1 MPPDYLDPLPFV
13 PLLPAEL
20 LRKHRVHEPLD
31 HRFRSAARLLQAMWR
46 EDRELPIGHYRID
59 GKRKRLGSRISH
71 AAAKSGENFM
81 APAIAALVRREL
93 AYREPAAMIDEARL
107 FGNLLSSMPLAFNVF
122 GLLKLDLAFASR
134 VLAELFSDLA
144 GAQVRAVLFEHSPGR
159 GNPVL
164 TGDHSAFDVLLRYE
178 KPDETR
184 GFVAIEMK
192 YSESC
197 QEPAPAIRPRYDDL
211 AEVSGLFVEPRKP
224 ALRTNPSQQ
233 LFREHL
239 LAQAMLM
246 RGDADEGRFVVIAPQ
261 LNTLV
266 ASAVAG
272 YQAELE
278 PAGEDQVRF
287 ASITLEDTIVALAM
301 AGEEQYAARLYRRY
315 CDFQL
320 VDGELNLFW
329 AGDGPI
335 GTISEPAAVTAA
347 GPLKLLPG
355 GRA

>member
-1 MPPDYLDPLPFV
+1 MAPDVLEPLPFV
-13 PLLPAEL
+13 PLLPEEL
-20 LRKHRVHEPLD
+20 LRKHHIFEPQD
-31 HRFRSAARLLQAMWR
+31 HRFRSAARLMQSMWR
-46 EDRELPIGHYRID
+46 QDRELPIGSYMVD
-59 GKRKRLGSRISH
+59 GKRKKLGSRISP
-71 AAAKSGENFM
+71 AAAKSGGNFM

-93 AYREPAAMIDEARL
+93 AYREPAAMIDEGRL
-107 FGNLLSSMPLAFNVF
+107 YANLLSSMPLAFNVF

-134 VLAELFSDLA
+134 VLGELFQDLA

-178 KPDETR
+178 TPTGRR
-184 GFVAIEMK
+184 GFVAIEVK

-197 QEPAPAIRPRYDDL
+197 QEPVPVIRPRYDDL
-211 AEVSGLFVEPRKP
+211 AEVSGLFVEPRKQ
-224 ALRTNPSQQ
+224 ALRTNPYQQ

-239 LAQAMLM
+239 LAQTMLM
-246 RGDADEGRFVVIAPQ
+246 RGDADEARFVVISPQ

-266 ASAVAG
+266 AAAIAG
-272 YQAELE
+272 YQAELK
-278 PAGEDQVRF
+278 PAGEDQVGF
-287 ASITLEDTIVALAM
+287 AGITLEDTIVALAM

-335 GTISEPAAVTAA
+335 GTASDPAAVTAA

>member
-1 MPPDYLDPLPFV
+1 MAPDYLDTLPFV
-13 PLLPAEL
+13 PLLPEEL
-20 LRKHRVHEPLD
+20 LRKHHIFEPLD

-59 GKRKRLGSRISH
+59 GKRRKLGSRISH
-71 AAAKSGENFM
+71 VAARAGANFM
-81 APAIAALVRREL
+81 APAIAALVRREC
-93 AYREPAAMIDEARL
+93 AYREPAAMIDEGRL
-107 FGNLLSSMPLAFNVF
+107 YGNLLTSMAVCFNVF

-134 VLAELFSDLA
+134 VFGELFPDLA
-144 GAQVRAVLFEHSPGR
+144 GTQVRAVLFEHSPGR
-159 GNPVL
+159 GNPAL

-178 KPDETR
+178 TPTGRK
-184 GFVAIEMK
+184 GFVAIEVK

-197 QEPAPAIRPRYDDL
+197 QEPVPAIRPRYDDL
-211 AEVSGLFVEPRKP
+211 AEVSGLFVDPRKP
-224 ALRTNPSQQ
+224 TLKANPHQQ

-246 RGDADEGRFVVIAPQ
+246 RGDYDEGRFIVVAPQ

-272 YQAELE
+272 YQAELK
-278 PAGEDQVRF
+278 PAGEDQVGF
-287 ASITLEDTIVALAM
+287 AGITLEDTIVALAM

-320 VDGELNLFW
+320 VDGELTLFW

-335 GTISEPAAVTAA
+335 GATSEPAAVTAA

>member
-1 MPPDYLDPLPFV
+1 MAPDYLEPLPFV
-13 PLLPAEL
+13 PLLPEEL
-20 LRKHRVHEPLD
+20 LRKHHILEPLD
-31 HRFRSAARLLQAMWR
+31 HRFRSAARLLQSMWR
-46 EDRELPIGHYRID
+46 QDCELPIGSYVVD
-59 GKRKRLGSRISH
+59 GKRKKLGSRISS
-71 AAAKSGENFM
+71 AAAKSGANFM
-81 APAIAALVRREL
+81 MPAIAALVRREL
-93 AYREPAAMIDEARL
+93 AYREPGALIDEGRL
-107 FGNLLSSMPLAFNVF
+107 YGNLLTSMAVCFNVF

-134 VLAELFSDLA
+134 VLGEFFPDLA

-159 GNPVL
+159 SNPAL
-164 TGDHSAFDVLLRYE
+164 TGDHSAFDALIRYE
-178 KPDETR
+178 KPNGIK
-184 GFVAIEMK
+184 GFVAIEVK

-197 QEPAPAIRPRYDDL
+197 QEPVPAIRPRYDDL
-211 AEVSGLFVEPRKP
+211 ADVSGLFVEPRKP

-233 LFREHL
+233 FFREHL
-239 LAQAMLM
+239 LGQTMLM
-246 RGDADEGRFVVIAPQ
+246 RGDYDEGRFVVISPQ

-266 ASAVAG
+266 AAAVAG
-272 YQAELE
+272 YQAELK
-278 PAGEDQVRF
+278 PAGEDQVGF

-329 AGDGPI
+329 AGDGPT

>member
-1 MPPDYLDPLPFV
+1 MAPDVLESLPFV
-13 PLLPAEL
+13 PLLPEEL
-20 LRKHRVHEPLD
+20 LRKHHVHEPMD
-31 HRFRSAARLLQAMWR
+31 HRFRSAARLLQSLWR

-59 GKRKRLGSRISH
+59 GKRRKLGSRISH
-71 AAAKSGENFM
+71 VAARAGANFM
-81 APAIAALVRREL
+81 APAITALVRREL
-93 AYREPAAMIDEARL
+93 AYREPAAMIDEGRL
-107 FGNLLSSMPLAFNVF
+107 YGNLLSSMPLAFNLF

-134 VLAELFSDLA
+134 VFGELFPDLA

-159 GNPVL
+159 GNPAL
-164 TGDHSAFDVLLRYE
+164 TGDYSAFDVLLRYE
-178 KPDETR
+178 KSNGTK
-184 GFVAIEMK
+184 GFVAIEVK

-197 QEPAPAIRPRYDDL
+197 QEPVPAIRPRYDDL
-211 AEVSGLFVEPRKP
+211 ADVSGLFIEPRKP
-224 ALRTNPSQQ
+224 ALRTNPYQQ
-233 LFREHL
+233 LWREHL
-239 LAQAMLM
+239 LAQTMMM
-246 RGDADEGRFVVIAPQ
+246 RGDYDEGRFVVIAPQ
-261 LNTLV
+261 LSTLV

-272 YQAELE
+272 YQAELR
-278 PAGEDQVRF
+278 PAGEDQVGF

-335 GTISEPAAVTAA
+335 GTANEPAVVTAA

>member
-1 MPPDYLDPLPFV
+1 MAPDYLDPLPVV
-13 PLLPAEL
+13 PLLPDEL
-20 LRKHRVHEPLD
+20 LRKHHVHEPMD

-46 EDRELPIGHYRID
+46 QDRELPIGHYRVD
-59 GKRKRLGSRISH
+59 GKRKKLGSRISNT
-71 AAAKSGENFM
+71 AARAGANFM
-81 APAIAALVRREL
+81 MPAIAGLVRREL
-93 AYREPAAMIDEARL
+93 CYREPAALIDEGRL
-107 FGNLLSSMPLAFNVF
+107 YGNLLSSMPLAFNVF

-134 VLAELFSDLA
+134 VLGDLFPDLA

-159 GNPVL
+159 GNPAL

-178 KPDETR
+178 KPNGTK
-184 GFVAIEMK
+184 GFVAIEVK

-197 QEPAPAIRPRYDDL
+197 QEPVPAIRPRYDDL
-211 AEVSGLFVEPRKP
+211 AEVSGLFIEPRKP
-224 ALRTNPSQQ
+224 ALKANPYQQ
-233 LFREHL
+233 LYREHL

-246 RGDADEGRFVVIAPQ
+246 RADADEGRFVVIAPQ

-266 ASAVAG
+266 TTAVAG
-272 YQAELE
+272 YQAELK
-278 PAGEDQVRF
+278 PAGEDQVGF

-335 GTISEPAAVTAA
+335 GMADEPAAVTAA
-347 GPLKLLPG
+347 GPLTLLPG

>member
-1 MPPDYLDPLPFV
+1 MAPDYLDPLPLV
-13 PLLPAEL
+13 PLLPEEL
-20 LRKHRVHEPLD
+20 LRKHHVHEPMD
-31 HRFRSAARLLQAMWR
+31 HRFRSAARLLQSLWR
-46 EDRELPIGHYRID
+46 EDRELPIGHYRTD
-59 GKRKRLGSRISH
+59 GRRKKLGSRIGNV
-71 AAAKSGENFM
+71 AARAGANFM
-81 APAIAALVRREL
+81 VPAITALVRREL

-107 FGNLLSSMPLAFNVF
+107 YGNLLSSMPLAFNLF
-122 GLLKLDLAFASR
+122 GLLKLDLSFASR
-134 VLAELFSDLA
+134 VLGELFPDLA

-178 KPDETR
+178 KPDGTR

-197 QEPAPAIRPRYDDL
+197 QEPASAVRRRYDDL

-224 ALRTNPSQQ
+224 ALRTKPLQQ

-246 RGDADEGRFVVIAPQ
+246 RGDYDEGRFVVIAPQ
-261 LNTLV
+261 LNALV
-266 ASAVAG
+266 ARAVAG
-272 YQAELE
+272 YHAELK
-278 PAGEDQVRF
+278 PAGEDHVSF
-287 ASITLEDTIVALAM
+287 ASVTLEDAIVALAM

-335 GTISEPAAVTAA
+335 GATSEPAAVTAA

>member
-1 MPPDYLDPLPFV
+1 MAPDFHADISHV
-13 PLLPAEL
+13 PLLPEAL
-20 LRKHRVHEPLD
+20 LRKHHIFEPLD
-31 HRFRSAARLLQAMWR
+31 HRFRSAARLLQGIWR
-46 EDRELPIGHYRID
+46 EDRELPIGSYVVA
-59 GKRKRLGSRISH
+59 GKRKKLGSRISP
-71 AAAKSGENFM
+71 AAAKAGANFLL
-81 APAIAALVRREL
+81 PAIAWLVRREL
-93 AYREPAAMIDEARL
+93 AYREPAALIDEGRL
-107 FGNLLSSMPLAFNVF
+107 YGNLLSSMPLCFNLF

-134 VLAELFSDLA
+134 VLGELFSDLV
-144 GAQVRAVLFEHSPGR
+144 GANVQAVLFEHSPGR
-159 GNPVL
+159 GDPAL
-164 TGDHSAFDVLLRYE
+164 TGDHSAFDAFIRYE
-178 KPDETR
+178 TKTGR
-184 GFVAIEMK
+184 KGFVAIELK

-197 QEPAPAIRPRYDDL
+197 QEPVPTIRPRYDDL
-211 AEVSGLFVEPRKP
+211 AEVSGLFVDPMKP

-246 RGDADEGRFVVIAPQ
+246 RGDVDEARFAVIAPKA
-261 LNTLV
+261 NKLV
-266 ASAVAG
+266 ANAVVA
-272 YQAELE
+272 YQAELK
-278 PAGEDQVRF
+278 PAGEDQVGF

-301 AGEEQYAARLYRRY
+301 AGEEEYALRLYRRY

-335 GTISEPAAVTAA
+335 GKAHEAAALA

>member
-1 MPPDYLDPLPFV
+1 MAPDVLDPLPFV
-13 PLLPAEL
+13 PLLPEEL
-20 LRKHRVHEPLD
+20 LRKHHIFEPLD
-31 HRFRSAARLLQAMWR
+31 HRFRSAARLLQSMWR
-46 EDRELPIGHYRID
+46 QDRELPIGHYRVD
-59 GKRKRLGSRISH
+59 GKRKKLGSRISNT
-71 AAAKSGENFM
+71 AARAGANFM

-93 AYREPAAMIDEARL
+93 AYREPGAMIDEGRL
-107 FGNLLSSMPLAFNVF
+107 YTNLLSSMPLAFNLF

-134 VLAELFSDLA
+134 VLGELFPDLA

-159 GNPVL
+159 GNPAL

-178 KPDETR
+178 MPTGR
-184 GFVAIEMK
+184 QGFVAIEVK

-197 QEPAPAIRPRYDDL
+197 QEPLPAIRPRYDDL
-211 AEVSGLFVEPRKP
+211 ADVSGLFIEPHKP
-224 ALRTNPSQQ
+224 ALRTNPCQQ

-246 RGDADEGRFVVIAPQ
+246 RGDYDEGRFVVIAPQ

-272 YQAELE
+272 YQAELK
-278 PAGEDQVRF
+278 PPGDDQAGF
-287 ASITLEDTIVALAM
+287 GSITLEDTIVALAM

-315 CDFQL
+315 ADFTL
-320 VDGELNLFW
+320 VDGELTLFW

-335 GTISEPAAVTAA
+335 GTANEPAAVTAA

>member
-1 MPPDYLDPLPFV
+1 MAPDVLDPLPFV
-13 PLLPAEL
+13 PLLPEEL
-20 LRKHRVHEPLD
+20 LRKHHIFEPLD
-31 HRFRSAARLLQAMWR
+31 HRFRSAARLLQSMWR
-46 EDRELPIGHYRID
+46 QDRELPIGSYRVD
-59 GKRKRLGSRISH
+59 GKRKKLGSRISH
-71 AAAKSGENFM
+71 AAARTGANFM
-81 APAIAALVRREL
+81 APAITALVRREL

-107 FGNLLSSMPLAFNVF
+107 YTNLLSSMPLAFNVF

-134 VLAELFSDLA
+134 VLGELFPDLA
-144 GAQVRAVLFEHSPGR
+144 GAQVRAVRFEHSPGR
-159 GNPVL
+159 GNPAL

-178 KPDETR
+178 TPAGSK

-197 QEPAPAIRPRYDDL
+197 QEPAPGIRPRYDDL
-211 AEVSGLFVEPRKP
+211 AEVSGLFIEPLKP
-224 ALRTNPSQQ
+224 ALRTNPCQQ

-246 RGDADEGRFVVIAPQ
+246 RGDYDEGRFVVIAPQ
-261 LNTLV
+261 FNTLV
-266 ASAVAG
+266 ATAVAG
-272 YQAELE
+272 YQGELK
-278 PAGEDQVRF
+278 PAGEDQVGF

-335 GTISEPAAVTAA
+335 GTASEPAAVTAA
-347 GPLKLLPG
+347 GPLQLLPG

>member
-1 MPPDYLDPLPFV
+1 MAPDNLDPLPNL
-13 PLLPAEL
+13 PLIPHDL
-20 LRKHRVHEPLD
+20 LRRHHIFEPLD

-46 EDRELPIGHYRID
+46 EDRELPIGHYRVN
-59 GKRKRLGSRISH
+59 GKRRKLGSRISPV
-71 AAAKSGENFM
+71 AARAGANFM

-93 AYREPAAMIDEARL
+93 AYREPSAMIDEGRL
-107 FGNLLSSMPLAFNVF
+107 YANLLSSMPLAFNLF
-122 GLLKLDLAFASR
+122 GLLKLDLALASR
-134 VLAELFSDLA
+134 VLGELFPDLA

-159 GNPVL
+159 GNPAL

-178 KPDETR
+178 TPAGSK

-197 QEPAPAIRPRYDDL
+197 QEPVPAIRPRYDDL
-211 AEVSGLFVEPRKP
+211 AEVSGLFIEPRKP
-224 ALRTNPSQQ
+224 ALKANPYQQ
-233 LFREHL
+233 LYREHL

-246 RGDADEGRFVVIAPQ
+246 RSDADEGRFVVIAPQ

-266 ASAVAG
+266 AAAVAG
-272 YQAELE
+272 YQAELK
-278 PAGEDQVRF
+278 PAGEDQVGF

-335 GTISEPAAVTAA
+335 GTSSEPATVTAA
-347 GPLKLLPG
+347 GPFKLLPG